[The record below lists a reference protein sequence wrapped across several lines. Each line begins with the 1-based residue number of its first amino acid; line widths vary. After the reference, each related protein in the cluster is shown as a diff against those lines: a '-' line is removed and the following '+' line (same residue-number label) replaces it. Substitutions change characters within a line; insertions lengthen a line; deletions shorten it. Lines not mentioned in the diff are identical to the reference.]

1 MQQDVKIQKF
11 STRDTV
17 FRYGLY
23 AVLILF
29 ALYYLFP
36 LYVMVSTSFKDIEEI
51 RSGGILSLPQDPSF
65 WAWGHAWSEA
75 CSGIVCNGL
84 KPYFYASLRMTVP
97 AVIISTMIGMVNG
110 YVLSKWQ
117 FRGSNLIF
125 GLMLLGPFI
134 PLQVVILPLAQV
146 LGEMG
151 LSGSING
158 LILTHVI
165 YGIGFTT
172 LFFRN
177 YFVTISTEIV
187 SAARIEGAGFW
198 RILFSIMLPLSL
210 PIIVVTV
217 IWQFTNIWNDFILGV
232 TLLNSGLDTPVTVA
246 LNNIVNTTTSVKYYN
261 VDMAATMITAVPTLL
276 VYIVAGR
283 YFIRGLTAGAVKG

>member
-1 MQQDVKIQKF
+1 MQQKIQKF

-36 LYVMVSTSFKDIEEI
+36 LYVMISTSFKDIEEI
-51 RSGGILSLPQDPSF
+51 RSGGILDLPQNPSF

-84 KPYFYASLRMTVP
+84 KPYFYASLRLTIPSVFF
-97 AVIISTMIGMVNG
+97 STMIGMING

-134 PLQVVILPLAQV
+134 PLQVVILPLAQI

-232 TLLNSGLDTPVTVA
+232 TLLNSGLDTPITVA